1 MPKAIV
7 LTMSFVWSSWI
18 LLKGMYLSETLGTF
32 WLDRRKFL
40 LRKKQ
45 LGEKE
50 NSPMFIVLRK
60 FSSSVM
66 FEAFVKGR
74 IEDMKMT
81 ARERSSIMPHH
92 IPLFDI
98 CCKYLSVNRLEFT
111 ITNIR
116 RIVAKTVVSCT
127 RHIAVGKSIAVRA
140 RALDLTADTPFNG
153 DIAEAL
159 SDLVE
164 SCRECNTN
172 LSVVFSVIWHRIG
185 QTKGSMWRH
194 QLLALHLLKN
204 LLLHGVSF
212 CEFVSF
218 QSCSVLFALIALC
231 VHNHVPNHY

>member
-1 MPKAIV
+1 
-7 LTMSFVWSSWI
+7 
-18 LLKGMYLSETLGTF
+18 MYLSETLGTF

-45 LGEKE
+45 LGELE

-60 FSSSVM
+60 FSSSTM
-66 FEAFVKGR
+66 FETFVKGR
-74 IEDMKMT
+74 IDDMSVT

-98 CCKYLSVNRLEFT
+98 CAKYLSVNRLEFSL
-111 ITNIR
+111 TNVR
-116 RIVAKTVVSCT
+116 RIVARTVITCT
-127 RHIAVGKSIAVRA
+127 RHIAVEKSIAVRT
-140 RALDLTADTPFNG
+140 RALDLTADTPFDGNV
-153 DIAEAL
+153 AEAL

-172 LSVVFSVIWHRIG
+172 LSVVLSVIWHRLG

-204 LLLHGVSF
+204 LLLHGVSMMYDDK
-212 CEFVSF
+212 CYYYYCGKLTV
-218 QSCSVLFALIALC
+218 VLIL
-231 VHNHVPNHY
+231 YSR